1 MERDLS
7 WDGCHNVRDLGGL
20 PAAGG
25 RRTRW
30 GAVVRSDTPDR
41 LTERGWAAAAA
52 HGVRTIVDLRIP
64 GEHRARP
71 GLRPPGMTVVSVPLD
86 SRDDPDHGRYNG
98 TPFYLRHHFEN
109 RPERSV
115 RVLRAIAQAP
125 PGGVLVHCVAGRDR
139 TGLVAILLLALA
151 GVAPEH
157 ILADYERSAA
167 RLSALYALLGE
178 PDDGLR
184 VQARLAAAGT
194 TTAAVVTELLTG
206 LDVEE
211 RLRAGGLT
219 AAELAALRERL
230 TEDGSAV
237 VDEGGRQDAGV
248 VVAVED
254 GRGAAG

>member
-1 MERDLS
+1 MEGVERDLA

-20 PAAGG
+20 RAAGG
-25 RRTRW
+25 RLTRW

-41 LTERGWAAAAA
+41 LTASGWAAAAA

-64 GEHRARP
+64 GEHRAEP
-71 GLRPPGMTVVSVPLD
+71 GHRPPGMTVVSLPLD
-86 SRDDPDHGRYNG
+86 SRDDPEHGRYNG
-98 TPFYLRHHFEN
+98 TPFYLRHHLES
-109 RPERSV
+109 RPDRSA

-139 TGLVAILLLALA
+139 TGLICLLLLALA
-151 GVAPEH
+151 GAAPED
-157 ILADYERSAA
+157 ILADYERSAT
-167 RLSALYALLGE
+167 RLSVLYALLGE

-184 VQARLAAAGT
+184 VRARLDAAGT
-194 TTAAVVTELLTG
+194 TTAAVVTELLAG

-219 AAELAALRERL
+219 AAELDALRERL
-230 TEDGSAV
+230 TV
-237 VDEGGRQDAGV
+237 MDEGGGQDAGV